1 MRSSVARRRIFCFR
15 LAAGFA
21 ILAILFAASILS
33 TAAQTLGGTQ
43 QSVGTVTNSGAL
55 PAILKGV
62 NFEQHLGS
70 QVPLGATFKDE
81 AGKTVSIG
89 SYFGKKPVVLILA
102 YYRCPM
108 LCSEV
113 LSGVTSSLKKLNFKV
128 GDQFSV
134 VTLSFDPTET
144 PALAAQTKQI
154 YIKQYGDPAAG
165 ASWHFLTGAKS
176 QIDRV
181 TDAVG
186 FHYKYF
192 PQTKQ
197 YAHAA
202 GIVVLTPTGKV
213 GQYFYGIRYPER
225 DLRLA
230 LVQSSQEKIGSP
242 VDQLLLFCCTYD
254 PDTGRY
260 HALIGRVLQVVGGVT
275 ILLIGT
281 AILLLYRSESK
292 RGGGGTQAA

>member
-1 MRSSVARRRIFCFR
+1 M
-15 LAAGFA
+15 AAGIG
-21 ILAILFAASILS
+21 ILCAGFSVS
-33 TAAQTLGGTQ
+33 TRAQTLGGTR
-43 QSVGTVTNSGAL
+43 QSVGSVTSLGAL

-62 NFEQHLGS
+62 NFEQRLGS
-70 QVPLGATFKDE
+70 QIPRDATFKDE

-108 LCSEV
+108 LCSEI
-113 LSGVTSSLKKLNFKV
+113 LSGAAASFKKLSFRI
-128 GDQFSV
+128 GDQYTV
-134 VTLSFDPTET
+134 LTVSFDPTET

-154 YIKQYGDPAAG
+154 YVKQYGDQIAASG
-165 ASWHFLTGAKS
+165 WHFLTGKKS
-176 QIDRV
+176 QIDRL
-181 TDAVG
+181 TDSVG
-186 FHYKYF
+186 FHYHYF

-260 HALIGRVLQVVGGVT
+260 HALIGRVLQIAGTVT

-281 AILLLYRSESK
+281 ALLILYRHDRK
-292 RGGGGTQAA
+292 RGSGGTQAA